1 MPHTA
6 RPTISIPSA
15 DRRNFS
21 GSSLHTVHRVPSGG
35 QSARNGQY
43 SRSPS
48 PPHAGPRDAFPQP
61 NQTIYDLMH
70 QADTLRYSLQDL
82 LHRYEGAYSSQI
94 NAMGEFKNTAAQ
106 AGTLLAT
113 LQASADSLKD
123 MVRYEVNR
131 AGSTERREVDELKER
146 IKKLEERLEASATT
160 AEQEK

>member
-1 MPHTA
+1 
-6 RPTISIPSA
+6 
-15 DRRNFS
+15 
-21 GSSLHTVHRVPSGG
+21 
-35 QSARNGQY
+35 
-43 SRSPS
+43 
-48 PPHAGPRDAFPQP
+48 
-61 NQTIYDLMH
+61 
-70 QADTLRYSLQDL
+70 
-82 LHRYEGAYSSQI
+82 
-94 NAMGEFKNTAAQ
+94 MGEFKNTAAQ